1 MSDFFESLDHAFVDV
16 FLFSRCINVAF
27 SFLWISFCCV
37 FFMLNI
43 CFVVFLLFMLFSSE
57 IFDERS
63 SELRSCKS
71 IDNLSFRSRLTA
83 FVLFVFCFL
92 FVSIR
97 IVQKT
102 LMFNDCSEDLYK
114 LEIFKNK
121 KSTSFCKSF
130 WMMRALFSK
139 DFFVLDARTLL
150 KKDSSWKTKNE
161 LMIRRWDSN
170 DSNDDCLFYSD
181 YLRFRYLQTKYSEK
195 RKMRNNLETKE
206 ARRKKLKVDSH
217 RK

>member
-1 MSDFFESLDHAFVDV
+1 
-16 FLFSRCINVAF
+16 
-27 SFLWISFCCV
+27 
-37 FFMLNI
+37 
-43 CFVVFLLFMLFSSE
+43 
-57 IFDERS
+57 
-63 SELRSCKS
+63 
-71 IDNLSFRSRLTA
+71 
-83 FVLFVFCFL
+83 
-92 FVSIR
+92 
-97 IVQKT
+97 
-102 LMFNDCSEDLYK
+102 
-114 LEIFKNK
+114 
-121 KSTSFCKSF
+121 
-130 WMMRALFSK
+130 
-139 DFFVLDARTLL
+139 VLDARTLL